1 MWILEPLGLGK
12 EVLHPVDP
20 WVREEEMGDKLRVME
35 ALPFRQSHQPSQAL
49 QMPVTPPRLPLG
61 STRP

>member
-1 MWILEPLGLGK
+1 MWIPEPLGLGK

-20 WVREEEMGDKLRVME
+20 WVREEETGDKLRVTE
-35 ALPFRQSHQPSQAL
+35 ALSFRQSRQPSQAL
-49 QMPVTPPRLPLG
+49 QIPITPPHLPLG